1 MTRFRWVALGLIV
14 LAVGAYLILGR
25 TAGTNSGG
33 ARAVPVTVTKPLQQ
47 DVPIYINA
55 VGNVQA
61 NNSVLVRVRVDGEVK
76 RIAFEEGQFVK
87 AGDLLA
93 EIDSRALRAEL
104 EVAEAQKAKDESA
117 VINARRD
124 LNRIANLA
132 EREFASRQS
141 IDTQRA
147 LVAQLEAQLK
157 GDLAKIE
164 SAKVQLS
171 FTRITAPI
179 SGRLGARL
187 IDQGNIVRAADAT
200 GLVTIKQVDPAIV
213 AFSLP
218 ESAYASVVA
227 AQVKSTNPLRVTAM
241 RRDSNSMPI
250 GPAIEGEVQLVNNEI
265 DQTTGTLLLKARFAN
280 RDHALWPGQFVNTN
294 LILEVR
300 PAALT
305 VPSSAVQNGP
315 DGPFVFLVDQD
326 GKAAMRRVSVGQN
339 RDGLAIIEKGLSL
352 EDVVVVDGQYRL
364 RPGIV
369 VSATQSGAA
378 S

>member
-187 IDQGNIVRAADAT
+187 IDQGNIVRAADPT
-200 GLVTIKQVDPAIV
+200 GLVTIKQVEPAIV

-227 AQVKSTNPLRVTAM
+227 AQAKSSNPLRVTAM

>member
-1 MTRFRWVALGLIV
+1 
-14 LAVGAYLILGR
+14 
-25 TAGTNSGG
+25 
-33 ARAVPVTVTKPLQQ
+33 
-47 DVPIYINA
+47 
-55 VGNVQA
+55 
-61 NNSVLVRVRVDGEVK
+61 
-76 RIAFEEGQFVK
+76 
-87 AGDLLA
+87 
-93 EIDSRALRAEL
+93 
-104 EVAEAQKAKDESA
+104 
-117 VINARRD
+117 
-124 LNRIANLA
+124 
-132 EREFASRQS
+132 
-141 IDTQRA
+141 
-147 LVAQLEAQLK
+147 
-157 GDLAKIE
+157 
-164 SAKVQLS
+164 LS

-200 GLVTIKQVDPAIV
+200 GLVTIKQVEPAIV

-227 AQVKSTNPLRVTAM
+227 AQAKSTNPLRVTAM